1 MRPINARLV
10 RGSKPALA
18 AGALAAAALAVALM
32 LAAPSAGAKRAHATA
47 KPKSVRLSFTTRLTK
62 LTAVPV
68 AGQTSRKPRP
78 GDYVVIT
85 DQYLAHGKVVGH
97 DIVHC
102 VLATKRTS
110 LCFAAVTLPK
120 GQLELQ
126 GIGPAGGTGDFT
138 IGVVGGTRAYAHASG
153 TSTIRSGPR
162 NTGTETFR
170 LRL

>member
-1 MRPINARLV
+1 MRTINAPV
-10 RGSKPALA
+10 CRGVALA
-18 AGALAAAALAVALM
+18 LGAFA
-32 LAAPSAGAKRAHATA
+32 LAAPSLGAVSASARTKGSSET
-47 KPKSVRLSFTTRLTK
+47 LSFKTRLTK
-62 LTAVPV
+62 LTEVPV

-85 DQYLAHGKVVGH
+85 DEYRAHGKVVGH

-110 LCFAAVTLPK
+110 LCSAAVSLPR

-126 GIGPAGGTGDFT
+126 GIGPAGGAGHFT
-138 IGVVGGTRAYAHASG
+138 IAVVGGTRAYAHASG
-153 TSTIRSGPR
+153 TATIRSGAH